1 MKVKKR
7 DGTIHKFDEERIF
20 DAVTAAGA
28 SELTAD
34 NIINEVADALLGE
47 ELVSV
52 ERITEEVENSLM
64 WYDKQAAR
72 NYIEYRSMRDRE
84 RQGTTTLARNVKAF
98 LEQTDDSILNEN
110 ANKSSRLVSTHRDL
124 LAGILSKDFA
134 KSILPEHITKAH
146 ELGKIHLHDQDYL
159 ISSGLHNC
167 GVYDYAG
174 MLETGFTLGN
184 ARIESPKSVGTA
196 TTILSQICSTISGSS
211 YGGQSIHKYD
221 EVLLPYVKK
230 SILKLEKERDKYSLP
245 QSWVDEKIKQE
256 IYNAHQTFI
265 YQINTICG
273 SNGQSAFVTISL
285 SLSEDPLCKLI
296 KEQYLLCH
304 MAGLGKDGSTPVFP
318 KVIYFIKPD
327 VNLNDAS
334 PNHDELLLAIECSCK
349 RMYPDFVMY
358 DSNLKMTG
366 SSDLVTPM
374 GKQNT
379 AHLKAA

>member
-7 DGTIHKFDEERIF
+7 DGAITKYNEEKIY
-20 DAVTAAGA
+20 DAVILSGA
-28 SELTAD
+28 SEQVAD
-34 NIINEVADALLGE
+34 EVINEVSDALAGC
-47 ELVSV
+47 ELATVAKITSAV
-52 ERITEEVENSLM
+52 EDALM
-64 WYDKQAAR
+64 WYDKDAAR

-84 RQGTTTLARNVKAF
+84 RQGNTTLARNVNAF
-98 LEQTDDSILNEN
+98 LEQTDDSLLNEN

-134 KSILPEHITKAH
+134 KSILPEHLSKAH
-146 ELGKIHLHDQDYL
+146 EIGKIHIHDQDYL

-230 SILKLEKERDKYSLP
+230 SLAKLEKERDKYSLP
-245 QSWVDEKIKQE
+245 QSWVNEKLKQE

-327 VNLNDAS
+327 VNLNDSA
-334 PNHDELLLAIECSCK
+334 PNHTELLLAIECSCK